1 MTVELARLDAE
12 EFRAVIRERD
22 REGFTA
28 PTLDDATLRRLA
40 DIFGRTIGAQ
50 EAVREIIAD
59 VRARGD
65 VALREWTR
73 RIDGIDVEDA
83 VVRPEALELAWTG
96 IEQPIRNA
104 LVAAAQRIRE
114 FHALQVDDID
124 RGAGGAWLRPT
135 PLGRAG
141 CYVPGGR
148 AAYPSTVLMSVIPAQ
163 VAGVERIVIA
173 SPPAANGGVHP
184 LVASAAHL
192 LGITEVI
199 AAGGAQAI
207 AALAY
212 GTETIDRVDKVVGP
226 GNAFVTLAKHEVFG
240 AVGIDQLAGPS
251 EILVIASAGAEADL
265 IVTDLVSQLEHDPL
279 AWAVCLTDDRDLGAA
294 IIERFAVVATEAVRS
309 EVIAIAAGRHAAL
322 VQCDSLEAC
331 RVLAAAFAPEHIS
344 LQGQAAEALRDRVRN
359 AGAVFVGP
367 MSPVSI
373 GDYVA
378 GPNHTLP
385 TQGAAR
391 YRGPLAV
398 MDFVRWPSFVELS
411 REEFDAVSPVAIAL
425 AQAEGLHAHEAA
437 IRARFRVQE
446 RA

>member
-1 MTVELARLDAE
+1 MTIELGRLDSAQ
-12 EFRAVIRERD
+12 FRGVIRQRD

-28 PTLDDATLRRLA
+28 PVLDDATLRRLA
-40 DIFGRTIGAQ
+40 AVFGRPISAQ
-50 EAVREIIAD
+50 EAVREIVAD
-59 VRARGD
+59 VRERGD

-73 RIDGIDVEDA
+73 RIDGVDA
-83 VVRPEALELAWTG
+83 ADLHVSATALEHAWDG
-96 IEQPIRNA
+96 LEQPVRNA
-104 LVAAAQRIRE
+104 LTAAAQRIRE
-114 FHALQVDDID
+114 FHALQVDVTD
-124 RGAGGAWLRPT
+124 RGAGGAWLRPV
-135 PLGRAG
+135 PLGRSG

-173 SPPAANGGVHP
+173 SPPAPDGGVHP
-184 LVASAAHL
+184 LVAAAAHL
-192 LGITEVI
+192 LGVSEVI

-212 GTETIDRVDKVVGP
+212 GTESIDRVDKVVGP

-251 EILVIASAGAEADL
+251 EIVVIASAGAEADL
-265 IVTDLVSQLEHDPL
+265 IVADLVSQLEHDPL
-279 AWAVCLTDDRDLGAA
+279 AWAVCLTDDAALGSAIVAEFAA
-294 IIERFAVVATEAVRS
+294 VATDAARS
-309 EVIAIAAGRHAAL
+309 EVIAMAAGRHAAL
-322 VQCDSLEAC
+322 VDCDSIDESLS
-331 RVLAAAFAPEHIS
+331 LAAAFAPEHIS
-344 LQGQAAEALRDRVRN
+344 LQGPAAEALRDRVRN

-411 REEFDAVSPVAIAL
+411 QAEFDAVAPVAIAL

-437 IRARFRVQE
+437 IRARTRVRG

>member
-1 MTVELARLDAE
+1 MTIELARLDAVQFSE
-12 EFRAVIRERD
+12 VIRERD
-22 REGFTA
+22 REGFTT
-28 PTLDDATLRRLA
+28 PVLDDATLRRLA
-40 DIFGRTIGAQ
+40 DVFGRSITVQ
-50 EAVREIIAD
+50 EAVREIVAD
-59 VRARGD
+59 VRERGD
-65 VALREWTR
+65 IALRDWTL
-73 RIDGIDVEDA
+73 RIDGVDVTRVHVSRTE
-83 VVRPEALELAWTG
+83 LEGAWRNL
-96 IEQPIRNA
+96 EQPVRNA
-104 LVAAAQRIRE
+104 LTAAAQRIRE
-114 FHALQVDDID
+114 FHALQVDVID
-124 RGAGGAWLRPT
+124 RGAGGAWLRPV

-173 SPPAANGGVHP
+173 SPPASGGGVHP
-184 LVASAAHL
+184 LVAAAAHL
-192 LGITEVI
+192 LGVTEVV

-212 GTETIDRVDKVVGP
+212 GTEAIDRVDKVVGP

-240 AVGIDQLAGPS
+240 SVGIDQLAGPS
-251 EILVIASAGAEADL
+251 EIVVIASRGAEADL
-265 IVTDLVSQLEHDPL
+265 IVADLVSQLEHDPL
-279 AWAVCLTDDRDLGAA
+279 AWAVCLTDDAELGAA
-294 IIERFAVVATEAVRS
+294 IAARFGVVATDAARS
-309 EVIAIAAGRHAAL
+309 DVIAMAAGRHAAL
-322 VQCDSLEAC
+322 VQCESLDESLT
-331 RVLAAAFAPEHIS
+331 LAAAFAPEHIS
-344 LQGQAAEALRDRVRN
+344 LQGGAAEALRDRVRN
-359 AGAVFVGP
+359 AGAVFVGS

-385 TQGAAR
+385 TAGAAR

-411 REEFDAVSPVAIAL
+411 QAEFQALSPVAVAL

-437 IRARFRVQE
+437 ITARTRIRE